1 MMKTKKPTGYILFSK
16 MVTIASK
23 QEARHGGLTRV
34 IRSGHVSWEARHDR
48 ITHQAPFIGTIN
60 PQDPYAINRAIY
72 ARFERPGLTP
82 GSSWGGVL
90 VSNIRVDEV
99 NKTVQWDVA
108 IGIGD

>member
-23 QEARHGGLTRV
+23 QEA
-34 IRSGHVSWEARHDR
+34 WHDR
-48 ITHQAPFIGTIN
+48 ITHQAAWWVITHQAPFIGTIN

-72 ARFERPGLTP
+72 ARFERRGSIA
-82 GSSWGGVL
+82 GSSWGAVS
-90 VSNIRVDEV
+90 VSNVRVDDV